1 MNREPF
7 DRKIQLTKKDILCSK
22 SFIDWR
28 NSIPFQVQNQLL
40 EVQVNTAFPTYLA
53 CTKLRTA
60 GVNMQIPLT
69 TTLINSWTD
78 NKPYTFRR
86 KPGQNSN
93 KSGYHFSDK
102 ECFSRKLHSKI
113 ETILTELHTHT
124 LCGYYDVYYYSGP
137 VCCIYTILCL
147 TYVLWCN

>member
-1 MNREPF
+1 MFDSTQYIFFSQLVGTTYECIWDIFCLNLEKASKMNREAF
-7 DRKIQLTKKDILCSK
+7 DRKIQLSKKYILCSE
-22 SFIDWR
+22 SFIDGR
-28 NSIPFQVQNQLL
+28 NSILFQVQNQLL

-86 KPGQNSN
+86 KPEQNSN
-93 KSGYHFSDK
+93 ESGYHFSDK
-102 ECFSRKLHSKI
+102 ECFSRKLH
-113 ETILTELHTHT
+113 
-124 LCGYYDVYYYSGP
+124 
-137 VCCIYTILCL
+137 
-147 TYVLWCN
+147 

>member
-1 MNREPF
+1 LTEKYNLAK
-7 DRKIQLTKKDILCSK
+7 KIFSVHRVQLTGK
-22 SFIDWR
+22 
-28 NSIPFQVQNQLL
+28 NSVLFQVQNQLL

-86 KPGQNSN
+86 KPEQNSN
-93 KSGYHFSDK
+93 KSGYHSSNK

-113 ETILTELHTHT
+113 EKISTELCSTHNHTQT
-124 LCGYYDVYYYSGP
+124 LCSYYNVYSYSGP

-147 TYVLWCN
+147 TYML